1 MAKPGFESVAQ
12 YIAALPRPTQAAL
25 EQVRA
30 VIRKAMPQGAEEVIS
45 YQIPAFRLPGG
56 VVIFFAGWKEHV
68 SIYPAT
74 GLVDE
79 VLGDQ
84 LAPYRESKGTLRF
97 PLSEPLPLKLIER
110 VAKLKAK
117 EHLARV
123 KAKVQAKRSSP
134 DPLALRSGER

>member
-12 YIAALPRPTQAAL
+12 YIAAQPKPTQTAL

-79 VLGDQ
+79 VLGDK

-123 KAKVQAKRSSP
+123 KAKKKS
-134 DPLALRSGER
+134 